1 MLAIIE
7 NIISFVYAKQFKTK
21 IYCTMNIFVSSLS
34 FKAKKEDL
42 ANLFAPYGE
51 VTNAR
56 IILNKENHR
65 SKGYGFV
72 EMEDE
77 EKAKAAIAAL
87 NGAEHMGRIINV
99 AIANE
104 RPAKPVE
111 NPVEMQ

>member
-1 MLAIIE
+1 
-7 NIISFVYAKQFKTK
+7 
-21 IYCTMNIFVSSLS
+21 MNIFVSSLS

-42 ANLFAPYGE
+42 ANLITPYGE
-51 VTNAR
+51 VSNAR

-72 EMEDE
+72 EMDDE

-87 NGAEHMGRIINV
+87 NGSEHMGRIINV

-104 RPAKPVE
+104 RPARPTADSI
-111 NPVEMQ
+111 EMQ